1 LEEVVL
7 MGADGLL
14 SDTYVVLPQTENMY
28 FSGPQTPETPE
39 YADFVTKYEA
49 AYGEPPI
56 QSFHAHAYD
65 ATNMVFTAIE
75 NIAVADGDT
84 LVIDLQALRDE
95 LHSIT
100 YDGLTGSLSCDDFG
114 DCASPNI
121 DIMQNTEA
129 EADIAAVRANVL
141 ISYSREDLGL

>member
-1 LEEVVL
+1 

-14 SDTYVVLPQTENMY
+14 SDTYVVLPQTEGMY
-28 FSGPQTPETPE
+28 FSGPQTPTTPE
-39 YADFVTKYEA
+39 YADFVAKYEA
-49 AYGEPPI
+49 EYGEAPI
-56 QSFHAHAYD
+56 QAFHAHAYD

-75 NIAVADGDT
+75 MASTDDGGT
-84 LVIDLQALRDE
+84 LVIDLQALRDA

-100 YDGLTGSLSCDDFG
+100 HEGLTGSLSCDEFG

-121 DIMQNTEA
+121 DILQNTEA

-141 ISYSREDLGL
+141 ATYSREDLGL